1 MPTALNLKPDQIDSS
16 EKRSQF
22 SIAILGCGQKG
33 IFFSIAFAKAGFKV
47 TCLDADASVIKKV
60 TRGKMPFSQQETQSQ
75 IKSLITNGQL
85 TVTGELEKTLAKS
98 GVIIIAVPAMID
110 EKKKTDY
117 SETLSACKQVGSTL
131 HSGDLVIFGEIAGFG
146 FIEGAAKET
155 LENTSGLKA
164 GVDFGLAYMP
174 LFNSSTEAK
183 NPQASFELT
192 VCAVGKA
199 GLDAATNIAKTITS
213 NVKQANDVKTA
224 ELAML
229 FKIARQDANKALAN
243 ELAVFCESVNGDYF
257 EIVKLLNLNDEG
269 FFPTVVEKENIDNT
283 YFLLENADN
292 IDAKLRLS
300 VLSRQINEE
309 MVKHA
314 INLTQ
319 EALRGSGKVLR
330 RSRVAVFGNVN
341 PSNSTGLFVKL
352 LTLKGAKV
360 NLYDPASKGESLE
373 LTAVKSNLNEAAEG
387 ADCIVV
393 LTGEQPFSNLNL
405 KKLKPL
411 TKTPSILVD
420 LAGVYEPKKV
430 IAEGF
435 IYRGIGRGTW

>member
-1 MPTALNLKPDQIDSS
+1 MPATLNLKPDQIDSV
-16 EKRSQF
+16 EKRFQF
-22 SIAILGCGQKG
+22 SVAILGCGQKG
-33 IFFSIAFAKAGFKV
+33 IFFAIVFAKAGFNV
-47 TCLDADASVIKKV
+47 TCLDEDASVVKKV
-60 TRGKMPFSQQETQSQ
+60 TKGKMPFLEQETQTQ
-75 IKSLITNGQL
+75 IKSLITTRQL
-85 TVTGELEKTLAKS
+85 NITCELKKTLSKS
-98 GVIIIAVPAMID
+98 DIIIITVPTKID

-117 SETLSACKQVGSTL
+117 SETLNACKQVGSAL
-131 HSGDLVIFGEIAGFG
+131 HSGALVIIGEIAGFG

-174 LFNSSTEAK
+174 LFNPSSEVK
-183 NPQASFELT
+183 NPQASFELM
-192 VCAVGKA
+192 VCAIGKM
-199 GLDAATNIAKTITS
+199 GLDSTTNIAKTITC

-224 ELAML
+224 ELAIL
-229 FKIARQDANKALAN
+229 FKIAKQDANKALAN

-257 EIVKLLNLNDEG
+257 EIVKLLNLNSEG
-269 FFPTVVEKENIDNT
+269 FLPIVVEKENTDNT

-314 INLTQ
+314 LNLTQ
-319 EALRGSGKVLR
+319 EALRGSGKTLR
-330 RSRVAVFGNVN
+330 RSRIAVFGNVN
-341 PSNSTGLFVKL
+341 PSNSTGLFIKL
-352 LTLKGAKV
+352 LALKGAKV

-373 LTAVKSNLNEAAEG
+373 VTTVKSNFNEAAEG
-387 ADCIVV
+387 ADCIVI
-393 LTGEQPFSNLNL
+393 LTREQPFSNLNL

-411 TKTPSILVD
+411 TKAPSILVD
-420 LAGVYEPKKV
+420 LAGAYEPEKA

-435 IYRGIGRGTW
+435 IYRGIGRGIG